1 MSHHRAVFG
10 SAARVAALVAA
21 LVAAAL
27 VAACAARTGQPAAS
41 SPAAAIDPN
50 VEAVRRQVVNGSI
63 IADAQ
68 LGRMPPMA
76 VGACVDPVAAARSE
90 LDRSLDVPP
99 DQPPVAPPGFAL
111 PSLPES
117 MRDSEVR
124 TGVVMA
130 RWVVDTN
137 GTAIPGTV
145 AIVSSPHGLMSVQV
159 CGAILTTRF
168 TPAKDNGRVVR
179 ARVDMPIRFTR

>member
-1 MSHHRAVFG
+1 MSQHR
-10 SAARVAALVAA
+10 SALRFAALVS
-21 LVAAAL
+21 VA
-27 VAACAARTGQPAAS
+27 AACAANPGQPA
-41 SPAAAIDPN
+41 PAPAVTPDP
-50 VEAVRRQVVNGSI
+50 VIEAVRRQVVNGSI

-68 LGRMPPMA
+68 LGRTPPMA
-76 VGACVDPVAAARSE
+76 VGACVDPVASARSE

-99 DQPPVAPPGFAL
+99 DKPPVAPPGFAL
-111 PSLPES
+111 PRLPES
-117 MRDSEVR
+117 LRDSEVR

-145 AIVSSPHGLMSVQV
+145 AIVASPHGLMSLQV

-168 TPAKDNGRVVR
+168 TPAQDNGRVVR
-179 ARVDMPIRFTR
+179 ARVDMPIRFAR